1 MTASSLFKKQT
12 RSKHVGGQK
21 GALISFDNAK
31 LVQTLHASNAP
42 QLQPDKYISFALIAI

>member
-12 RSKHVGGQK
+12 RSK
-21 GALISFDNAK
+21 NAK

-42 QLQPDKYISFALIAI
+42 QLQPDKYISFALIAIWLLFCRLKKGLA